1 MRGDSL
7 ILWELL
13 NFFRRVSMPVSMSF
27 KFPWSLKVWMVL
39 HLYFITLAILLRVL
53 RLIVSLCRMTL
64 CLSQDS
70 SCSFCTPGFFVLFLR
85 IIHLSCTQTH
95 IYTRCWEGSARWDFV
110 RTGSSGQSY
119 SISIIDL
126 NRLRSLGYFY
136 IPAKSPHYGLNCI
149 PSKFLCC
156 SPNLPVPQNVT
167 VFGGRDFKGV
177 IKLKWGH

>member
-1 MRGDSL
+1 
-7 ILWELL
+7 
-13 NFFRRVSMPVSMSF
+13 
-27 KFPWSLKVWMVL
+27 MVL
-39 HLYFITLAILLRVL
+39 YLYFITLAIFFFTLAILLRVFK
-53 RLIVSLCRMTL
+53 LIVSLSWMTL

-70 SCSFCTPGFFVLFLR
+70 SCSFCTPRFFVLILR
-85 IIHLSCTQTH
+85 IHLSCTHTH
-95 IYTRCWEGSARWDFV
+95 IYTWCWEGSARWDFV
-110 RTGSSGQSY
+110 RTGSSGESY
-119 SISIIDL
+119 SISFIDL

-136 IPAKSPHYGLNCI
+136 IPVKSPHYGLNCI